1 MIGYNLQ
8 HLMSYAKR
16 KHMKMQRRQF
26 RIGELAKQLN
36 VEKYVVRFWEKE
48 FNFKSTRSAG
58 KQRFYN
64 EKDLETFLYIK
75 ELLYEK
81 GYTITG
87 AKKQLKDKGTIIL
100 KEDATVFGSSLTTLE
115 TITSMPKLTV
125 TPNILE
131 QLITLRAKL
140 IKLQQL
146 L

>member
-1 MIGYNLQ
+1 M
-8 HLMSYAKR
+8 
-16 KHMKMQRRQF
+16 MKMQRRQF

-100 KEDATVFGSSLTTLE
+100 KEDTVFGSSLTTLE
-115 TITSMPKLTV
+115 TPNNLPKLIESS
-125 TPNILE
+125 NLLE
-131 QLITLRAKL
+131 QLIALRAHL

>member
-1 MIGYNLQ
+1 
-8 HLMSYAKR
+8 
-16 KHMKMQRRQF
+16 MKMQRRQF

-100 KEDATVFGSSLTTLE
+100 KEDTVFGSSLTTLE
-115 TITSMPKLTV
+115 TPNNLPKLIESS
-125 TPNILE
+125 NLLE
-131 QLITLRAKL
+131 QLIALRAHL